1 MKQKSLKIAMLMGL
15 LFMVTSWAS
24 AQDFVYQPINTSFG
38 GSYLNYSS
46 MLNAANAQNTYKDP
60 KEDAIN
66 KLIESEDPNQ
76 KWNDLQTGL
85 ENRLVDAI
93 TEKIL
98 KEYLGEDGTLK
109 TGSFS
114 LGNFDVDIEESLG
127 GFNINIEDVR
137 SGGSTQIDVPF
148 F

>member
-1 MKQKSLKIAMLMGL
+1 MKQLTLIPILTL
-15 LFMVTSWAS
+15 LLIFSQQMVQ
-24 AQDFVYQPINTSFG
+24 AQDFVYTPINTSFG

-46 MLNAANAQNTYKDP
+46 MLNAANAQNTYTDP
-60 KEDAIN
+60 KQDAIN
-66 KLIESEDPNQ
+66 QMIEAEDPNQ
-76 KWNDLQTGL
+76 KWNDLQNGL

-98 KEYLGEDGTLK
+98 TEYLGEDGSLK

-114 LGNFDVDIEESLG
+114 LGNFNVDIEESLG
-127 GFNINIEDVR
+127 GFFINIEDVK